1 MPGASGFNANP
12 AAGATDRELVF
23 AAAAPRRSEEPPRG
37 SSSTPIMRLYVKLGC
52 ASQED

>member
-23 AAAAPRRSEEPPRG
+23 AAAAPRRSEEPPPRVVLNNNAADN
-37 SSSTPIMRLYVKLGC
+37 T
-52 ASQED
+52 